1 MSCDMYALG
10 EGSGG
15 GGVLPR
21 PYRLGQSPFL
31 LTKMI
36 LLIKFCE
43 F

>member
-1 MSCDMYALG
+1 MSCDVQALW

-21 PYRLGQSPFL
+21 PYSSGQSPYL

-36 LLIKFCE
+36 LMKSYHE
-43 F
+43 